1 MEKTAV
7 KGKGSKT
14 KKKSGAPSSGK
25 KGSRKKSGTGGVRRD
40 IIEPVSAFFRNEVV
54 RFVAGVIF
62 GILAVFTFVSII
74 SYLFTWAED
83 QSLLT
88 DDNIFSN
95 IVTAENVGGKVGF
108 LSANLLVSKWF
119 GLGAFII
126 PFFFAGVSVY
136 CFRKGK
142 IRLVRLFALS
152 LMGCIVL
159 STVFSY
165 IFSFTSAND
174 LFGDGAGGSYGY
186 YINEWLVS
194 MTGAFGAACIILF
207 FLILWI
213 ILLNTKIVRKITGF
227 FDSLFAKAGQGEASA
242 EGVPAAE
249 GQEGEAGEDDGGD
262 DDGGDEGDGDDEG
275 DDWDEE
281 DGEDDDSEEDEGD
294 SEDEGEAGEEDGE
307 KERGGQDGPVFE
319 IIEQPLPRPVEP
331 RSSEAASSVA
341 ASTAAA
347 AGQPGTAGMPSGTE
361 VPAASVPGAQ
371 DVPPLEVLNA
381 DGADYSEVL
390 TDEQWRTRYDPR
402 LSLST
407 YRMPDLS
414 LLKDYSDQTYDVTR
428 EELEKNNRRI
438 VTTLKDY
445 KISISKISARVGP
458 TVTLYEVVPAPG
470 VRVAQIMRLEDDIAR
485 SLAARGVRV
494 VTLAGT
500 NAIGIEV
507 ANEKPSI
514 VSMRSILEDPKFN
527 AVAGKYDLPVVIGR
541 TISNEAMSF
550 DLTKM
555 PHLLVAGATGQGKSV
570 GLNAIITSLL
580 YHKHPSELKFVLVD
594 PKKVELSLYAPLEKH
609 YLAKLPDSDEAIITD
624 TKRVVYTLRSLCKL
638 MDRRYDLLKAAS
650 VRNVKEYNEKFLSR
664 RLNPYKGHEYMP
676 YIVVIIDEFADL
688 LMTAGREIE
697 EPIARL
703 AQLARA
709 IGIHLVIAT
718 QRPTTNIITGTIKA
732 NFPARIAFRVMSS
745 VDSKTILDQ
754 TGAKQL
760 IGRGDML
767 IATGSSEPVR
777 VQCAFID
784 TPEVENVARFVSSQ
798 AGFGG
803 AYLLPECEMDEGED
817 GPVKKLSG
825 GNRDDLFKEAARLI
839 VREQQGSTSLIQ
851 RKMNLGYNRAGR
863 IMDQL
868 EDAGIVG
875 PSEGSKPR
883 QVRITSLESLEELL
897 STL

>member
-1 MEKTAV
+1 MEKAAV
-7 KGKGSKT
+7 NGKGGKA
-14 KKKSGAPSSGK
+14 KKKSAPK
-25 KGSRKKSGTGGVRRD
+25 AKKKSKSKRKSTFA
-40 IIEPVSAFFRNEVV
+40 PLLSFLQNEVV
-54 RFVAGVIF
+54 RFVAGVVF
-62 GILAVFTFVSII
+62 AILSIFTFVSIL

-83 QSLLT
+83 QSLLS
-88 DDNIFSN
+88 DDNLFSN
-95 IVTAENVGGKVGF
+95 IVTAENLGGKLGF

-126 PFFFAGVSVY
+126 PFFFAGVAVY
-136 CFRKGK
+136 CFRRG
-142 IRLVRLFALS
+142 RVRLLRLFTLS

-159 STVFSY
+159 STVFSF
-165 IFSFTSAND
+165 IFSFTSAKT

-194 MTGAFGAACIILF
+194 MTGVFGAACIIGF

-213 ILLNTKIVRKITGF
+213 ILLNTKIVQKITLF
-227 FDSLFAKAGQGEASA
+227 FDSLFNKKKETDELEGIERQEEDEYMVEEDDGDGEGNTDGA
-242 EGVPAAE
+242 EEETGT
-249 GQEGEAGEDDGGD
+249 AGEDG
-262 DDGGDEGDGDDEG
+262 
-275 DDWDEE
+275 
-281 DGEDDDSEEDEGD
+281 
-294 SEDEGEAGEEDGE
+294 
-307 KERGGQDGPVFE
+307 GPVFE
-319 IIEQPLPRPVEP
+319 IIEQPVPEP
-331 RSSEAASSVA
+331 
-341 ASTAAA
+341 
-347 AGQPGTAGMPSGTE
+347 
-361 VPAASVPGAQ
+361 VPAVEVERSEPEQ
-371 DVPPLEVLNA
+371 QPDVPPLEVLSGEA
-381 DGADYSEVL
+381 SDFSAVL
-390 TDEQWRTRYDPR
+390 SDDQWRARYDPR
-402 LSLST
+402 LSLSN

-414 LLKDYSDQTYDVTR
+414 LLKDYSDQTNEVSRD
-428 EELEKNNRRI
+428 ELEKNNRRI
-438 VTTLKDY
+438 VSTLKDY

-494 VTLAGT
+494 VTLTGT

-527 AVAGKYDLPVVIGR
+527 SVAGKYDLPVVIGR

-580 YHKHPSELKFVLVD
+580 YRKHPSELKFVLVD
-594 PKKVELSLYAPLEKH
+594 PKKVELSLYSPLEKH
-609 YLAKLPDSDEAIITD
+609 YLAKLPDAEEAIITD

-754 TGAKQL
+754 TGANQL
-760 IGRGDML
+760 VGRGDML
-767 IATGSSEPVR
+767 ISTGSSEPVR

-784 TPEVENVARFVSSQ
+784 TPEVENIATFISAQ

-803 AYLLPECEMDEGED
+803 AYLLPECDMEDGED

-825 GNRDDLFKEAARLI
+825 GARDDLFKEAARLI

-883 QVRITSLESLEELL
+883 QVRITSIESLEELL

>member
-1 MEKTAV
+1 MEKTTV
-7 KGKGSKT
+7 
-14 KKKSGAPSSGK
+14 KKKSGGK
-25 KGSRKKSGTGGVRRD
+25 AKAGRKKRKRAAD
-40 IIEPVSAFFRNEVV
+40 SALAPLREFLQNEVV
-54 RFVAGVIF
+54 RFVAGVVFAI
-62 GILAVFTFVSII
+62 IAVFTFVSIL

-83 QSLLT
+83 QSLLS
-88 DDNIFSN
+88 DDNLFSN
-95 IVTAENVGGKVGF
+95 IVTAENLGGKLGF

-136 CFRKGK
+136 CFKRGR
-142 IRLVRLFALS
+142 IRLLRLFSLS

-159 STVFSY
+159 SAVFSF
-165 IFSFTSAND
+165 IFSFTSAKA

-186 YINEWLVS
+186 YINEWLV
-194 MTGAFGAACIILF
+194 
-207 FLILWI
+207 LILWI
-213 ILLNTKIVRKITGF
+213 ILLNTKIVRRITVF
-227 FDSLFAKAGQGEASA
+227 FDSLFKSRN
-242 EGVPAAE
+242 
-249 GQEGEAGEDDGGD
+249 EAGEGEVEEEAEEYEEDGEEEY
-262 DDGGDEGDGDDEG
+262 DGEEEDEERD
-275 DDWDEE
+275 DEE
-281 DGEDDDSEEDEGD
+281 DGEDAPDMEEKD
-294 SEDEGEAGEEDGE
+294 GEAKPEPE
-307 KERGGQDGPVFE
+307 GPVFE
-319 IIEQPLPRPVEP
+319 IIEQPLPVPV
-331 RSSEAASSVA
+331 RSDAASGEVSAAVA
-341 ASTAAA
+341 HAESGTAVEE
-347 AGQPGTAGMPSGTE
+347 QPGPESGVSVQEPAGDQPE
-361 VPAASVPGAQ
+361 
-371 DVPPLEVLNA
+371 VPPLEIINGEVS
-381 DGADYSEVL
+381 DYSAVL
-390 TDEQWRTRYDPR
+390 TDEQWRARYDPR
-402 LSLST
+402 LSLSS
-407 YRMPDLS
+407 RD
-414 LLKDYSDQTYDVTR
+414 
-428 EELEKNNRRI
+428 ELEKNNRRI
-438 VTTLKDY
+438 VSTLKDY

-494 VTLAGT
+494 VTLTGT

-507 ANEKPSI
+507 ANEKPSV
-514 VSMRSILEDPKFN
+514 VSMRSILEDPKFMAA
-527 AVAGKYDLPVVIGR
+527 AVKYDLPVVIGR

-580 YHKHPSELKFVLVD
+580 YRKHPSELKFVLVD
-594 PKKVELSLYAPLEKH
+594 PKKVELSLYSPLEKH
-609 YLAKLPDSDEAIITD
+609 YLAKLPDSEEAIITD

-638 MDRRYDLLKAAS
+638 MDHRYDLLKAAS

-664 RLNPYKGHEYMP
+664 RLNPFKGHEYMP

-754 TGAKQL
+754 TGANQL
-760 IGRGDML
+760 VGRGDML
-767 IATGSSEPVR
+767 ISTGSSEPVR
-777 VQCAFID
+777 VQCAFVD
-784 TPEVENVARFVSSQ
+784 TPEVENIAGFISSQ

-803 AYLLPECEMDEGED
+803 AYLLPECEVEDGED
-817 GPVKKLSG
+817 GSVKKISG
-825 GNRDDLFKEAARLI
+825 GTRDDLFKEAARLI

>member
-1 MEKTAV
+1 ML
-7 KGKGSKT
+7 
-14 KKKSGAPSSGK
+14 AP
-25 KGSRKKSGTGGVRRD
+25 VL
-40 IIEPVSAFFRNEVV
+40 AFLQNEVV
-54 RFVAGVIF
+54 RFVAGTVF
-62 GILAVFTFVSII
+62 ALLAVFTFVSLL

-83 QSLLT
+83 QSLLS
-88 DDNIFSN
+88 DDNLFSN
-95 IVTAENVGGKVGF
+95 IVSAENMGGKIGF
-108 LSANLLVSKWF
+108 LSANLLVSRWF
-119 GLGAFII
+119 GLGSFVI

-136 CFRKGK
+136 CFRKGR
-142 IRLVRLFALS
+142 IRLLRLSALS

-159 STVFSY
+159 SEVFSF
-165 IFSFTSAND
+165 IFSFTSAKD

-194 MTGAFGAACIILF
+194 MTGVFGAACIVLF
-207 FLILWI
+207 FLVLWL
-213 ILLNTKIVRKITGF
+213 ILLNTKIVRRITGF
-227 FDSLFAKAGQGEASA
+227 FDSLFARRSKAEEEEMLRADSD
-242 EGVPAAE
+242 VDDAAE
-249 GQEGEAGEDDGGD
+249 AADVEDDGEGPEPDEDEADVDGEETD
-262 DDGGDEGDGDDEG
+262 DAE
-275 DDWDEE
+275 DEE
-281 DGEDDDSEEDEGD
+281 EDDDAVEEVTP
-294 SEDEGEAGEEDGE
+294 E
-307 KERGGQDGPVFE
+307 KQDGPVFE
-319 IIEQPLPRPVEP
+319 IIEQPLPEPV
-331 RSSEAASSVA
+331 RSVA
-341 ASTAAA
+341 ASAAQDAVVSTEEPA
-347 AGQPGTAGMPSGTE
+347 AISGTE
-361 VPAASVPGAQ
+361 DAGTSPKEQ
-371 DVPPLEVLNA
+371 DIPPLEVLNPESS
-381 DGADYSEVL
+381 DDYSAVL
-390 TDEQWRTRYDPR
+390 SDDQWRARYDPR

-414 LLKDYSDQTYDVTR
+414 LLKDYSGQVSEVSR
-428 EELEKNNRRI
+428 EELEKNNRLI
-438 VTTLKDY
+438 VSTLKDY

-470 VRVAQIMRLEDDIAR
+470 VRVAQIMRLESDIAR

-494 VTLAGT
+494 VTLTGT

-580 YHKHPSELKFVLVD
+580 YRKHPSELKFVLVD
-594 PKKVELSLYAPLEKH
+594 PKKVELSLYSPLEKH
-609 YLAKLPDSDEAIITD
+609 YLAKLPDAEEAIITD

-638 MDRRYDLLKAAS
+638 MDHRYDLLKAAS

-664 RLNPYKGHEYMP
+664 KLNPYKGHEYMP

-745 VDSKTILDQ
+745 IDSKTILDQ
-754 TGAKQL
+754 TGANQL
-760 IGRGDML
+760 VGRGDML
-767 IATGSSEPVR
+767 ISTGSSEPVR

-784 TPEVENVARFVSSQ
+784 TPEVENIATFISSQ

-803 AYLLPECEMDEGED
+803 AYLLPECEMEDGED

-825 GNRDDLFKEAARLI
+825 GTRDDLFKEAARLI

-883 QVRITSLESLEELL
+883 QVRITSLESLDELL